1 MQAGWA
7 AEFITR
13 FDAEDT
19 PEHTEGYEGFFH
31 LINIS
36 GDVEKTEVNFIIR
49 DFDKSAFEDRKDQI
63 TAHADALKAQYG
75 EDRVIL
81 EMNDQYYNMRDRI
94 EPHMEIVEYAKQ
106 AMEALDITP
115 VIIPVRGGTDGSQL
129 SYKGLPTPNIF
140 TGGENF
146 HGKFEY
152 ISIDNME
159 KAVNVITEISRN
171 AAERK

>member
-1 MQAGWA
+1 M
-7 AEFITR
+7 
-13 FDAEDT
+13 
-19 PEHTEGYEGFFH
+19 
-31 LINIS
+31 
-36 GDVEKTEVNFIIR
+36 EKTEVNFIIR
-49 DFDKSAFEDRKDQI
+49 DFDKDAFEDRKGQM
-63 TAHADALKAQYG
+63 ASHADALKAQYG

-81 EMNDQYYNMRDRI
+81 DMNDQYYNMRDRI

-129 SYKGLPTPNIF
+129 SYKGLPTPNLF

-152 ISIDNME
+152 ISVDNME
-159 KAVNVITEISRN
+159 QAVKVITGISRN
-171 AAERK
+171 AAEQK